1 MSIVETVLHK
11 VFGTPHERKVKQLRP
26 VIAQINKAREAL
38 EALDDAALAAKSAEL
53 REKLKNGATLDDI
66 RVEAFAVCKEAC
78 DRRLGIFNIFKPE
91 HNFDFSRLGPELQD
105 AVNDAKA
112 ALASGK
118 NEWEVYLPAAL
129 YAKVRELYPNSVK
142 PFRMMPFDV
151 QMIGGLVLHEGAI
164 AEMATGEGK
173 TLAAALPVYLNALGG
188 HGVHVVTVNDYLAGR
203 DAKQMGMVY
212 KFLGLTVGLI
222 VNGLNPEQRRVSYN
236 SDVTYGTNNEFGFD
250 YLRDNMAVEP
260 NQLVQREL
268 NYCIVDEVDSILIDE
283 ARTPLIISGPAEDA
297 TDKYAKANE
306 IAQKLVKNKD
316 FSVDEKDKVIQL
328 TSKGVASVENMMQIT
343 NLYGEHADWVHF
355 IDQALRAWYLYE
367 KDVDYIV
374 RDGEIVIVDENTGR
388 LMEGRRYSNG
398 MHQAIEAKEKVE
410 IRRENQTLATITFQN
425 YFRMYNKLSGMTGT
439 AETEA
444 TEFIKIYN
452 MNTWVIP
459 TNKPCVRKD
468 LQDLVYKSE
477 GAKWKAIVEEIKE
490 RHAKGQPLLVGTA
503 SIEKSEHLHGLLEK
517 EGIPH
522 EVLNAKNHGR
532 EAEIIQF
539 AGCKGKVT
547 IATNMAGRGTDIALG
562 EGVSELGGLHV
573 LGTERHESRRIDNQL
588 RGRSGRQGDNGSS
601 QYFLSLDDNLMR
613 IFGGDNV
620 KNLMSRFGVGEDEVI
635 THPIVSRSIRG
646 AQRRV
651 EGQSFD
657 IRKHLL
663 DYDNV
668 MNEQRKVIYGLRRR
682 ILNGEDIREE
692 IMNRVEDALDI
703 KVAQYVPPK
712 TYQED
717 WNLEGL
723 HTDLQRSLGLEYNL
737 TMEDAAIK
745 TPETVLDDVL
755 EMCKARYDKL
765 TKIIPDQ
772 DFRQIERRFLLMT
785 IDQVWKEHL
794 YQMDGLKDA
803 IRFHGYAQK
812 DPLMVYKSEGFKMF
826 EGCMEKIATLTALRI
841 LNIRITLPN
850 GMTVSPDQLQ
860 LKPQPAP
867 GAEGEQPAAEGAQ
880 NEAPAEDGTMTQ
892 PAGFNIEGGMRSV
905 QDDTPEG
912 IGEQLSAEGAKPAGL
927 AGEAATSESNALSK
941 DQQQGVAQ
949 QPASAEGRPTVR
961 RTYTNP
967 AVLAA
972 ARRAQQQAPKIG
984 RNDDCWCGSGLKYKK
999 CHGKNAE

>member
-1 MSIVETVLHK
+1 MSIVDTVLHK
-11 VFGTPHERKVKQLRP
+11 IFGTPHERKVKQLRP
-26 VIAQINKAREAL
+26 VIAKIHEACKALAL
-38 EALDDAALAAKSAEL
+38 LDDAELAAKSAEF
-53 REKLKNGATLDDI
+53 REKLNNGATLDDI
-66 RVEAFAVCKEAC
+66 KVDAFAVCREAC

-91 HNFDFSRLGPELQD
+91 FGFDFSRLGPELQE
-105 AVNDAKA
+105 AVNKAKA
-112 ALASGK
+112 ELESGK

-129 YAKVRELYPNSVK
+129 YAKVRELYPDSVK
-142 PFRMMPFDV
+142 PFRMLPFDV

-173 TLAAALPVYLNALGG
+173 TLAAALPVYLNGLSG

-222 VNGLNPEQRRVSYN
+222 VAGLNPEQRRESYN

-268 NYCIVDEVDSILIDE
+268 NFCIVDEVDSILIDE

-297 TDKYAKANE
+297 TEKYAKANE
-306 IAQKLVKNKD
+306 IAKQLVRNKD
-316 FSVDEKDKVIQL
+316 FSVDEKDKNIQF
-328 TSKGVASVENMMQIT
+328 TEKGVLHIQDLMHIT

-355 IDQALRAWYLYE
+355 LDNALRAWYLFE

-374 RDGEIVIVDENTGR
+374 RDGEIIIVDENTGR

-398 MHQAIEAKEKVE
+398 IHQAIEAKENVQ

-425 YFRMYNKLSGMTGT
+425 YFRMYKKLSGMTGT

-459 TNKPCVRKD
+459 TNKPCIRKD

-477 GAKWKAIVEEIKE
+477 DAKWRAIVAEIKE

-503 SIEKSEHLHGLLEK
+503 SIEKSEILHGMLEK

-532 EAEIIQF
+532 EAEIIQY
-539 AGCKGKVT
+539 AGHKDKVT

-562 EGVSELGGLHV
+562 PGVTELGGLHV

-588 RGRSGRQGDNGSS
+588 RGRSGRQGDPGSS

-620 KNLMSRFGVGEDEVI
+620 KNLMNRFGVGEDEVI

-651 EGQSFD
+651 ESQSFD

-682 ILNGEDIREE
+682 ILNGEDIRDE
-692 IMNRVEDALDI
+692 IMNRIEDACDI
-703 KVAQYVPPK
+703 KVSNYIPAKSYAEQ
-712 TYQED
+712 

-723 HTDLQRSLGLEYNL
+723 HEDLQRTLGMEYSLTLD
-737 TMEDAAIK
+737 DAVSK
-745 TPETVLDDVL
+745 TPEQVL
-755 EMCKARYDKL
+755 EEIIALCRVRYDKL
-765 TKIIPDQ
+765 TKIIPDV
-772 DFRQIERRFLLMT
+772 DFRNIERRFLLMT

-794 YQMDGLKDA
+794 YAMDQLKDA

-812 DPLMVYKSEGFKMF
+812 DPLMVYKNDGFKMF
-826 EGCMEKIATLTALRI
+826 ESCMEKIATLTALRI

-850 GMTVSPDQLQ
+850 GVTVSPDQLQ
-860 LKPQPAP
+860 LKSQEQID
-867 GAEGEQPAAEGAQ
+867 AERKAAE
-880 NEAPAEDGTMTQ
+880 EAAATAGNAGDVNAESHPEQSG
-892 PAGFNIEGGMRSV
+892 GSSEGSS
-905 QDDTPEG
+905 
-912 IGEQLSAEGAKPAGL
+912 EQLSAEGAKAAGL
-927 AGEAATSESNALSK
+927 AGQAAASETNALSE
-941 DQQQGVAQ
+941 DQHAQ
-949 QPASAEGRPTVR
+949 PMPQSALPGTRPNR
-961 RTYTNP
+961 SAAAN
-967 AVLAA
+967 AALAA
-972 ARRAQQQAPKIG
+972 AVKRAQQQAGAKLG
-984 RNDDCWCGSGLKYKK
+984 RNDLCWCGSGLKYKK
-999 CHGKNAE
+999 CHGKDVE

>member
-1 MSIVETVLHK
+1 MSIVDTVLHK

-26 VIAQINKAREAL
+26 VIAKIHEARHAL
-38 EALDDAALAAKSAEL
+38 EALDDAALAAKSAEF
-53 REKLKNGATLDDI
+53 REKLANGATLDDI
-66 RVEAFAVCKEAC
+66 KVDAFAVCQEAC

-91 HNFDFSRLGPELQD
+91 FGFDFSRLGPELQD
-105 AVNDAKA
+105 AANDAKA
-112 ALASGK
+112 ELASGK

-129 YAKVRELYPNSVK
+129 YAKVRELYPESVK

-173 TLAAALPVYLNALGG
+173 TLAAALPVYLNGLGG

-222 VNGLNPEQRRVSYN
+222 VNGLNSEQRRTSYN

-250 YLRDNMAVEP
+250 YLRDNMAVDP
-260 NQLVQREL
+260 SQLVQREL
-268 NYCIVDEVDSILIDE
+268 NFCIVDEVDSILIDE

-297 TDKYAKANE
+297 TDKYSKANE
-306 IAQKLVKNKD
+306 IAQKLVRNKD
-316 FSVDEKDKVIQL
+316 FGVDEKDKYIML
-328 TSKGVASVENMMQIT
+328 TEKGVNHVESLLQIT
-343 NLYGEHADWVHF
+343 NLYGEHADWVHY
-355 IDQALRAWYLYE
+355 IDQALRAWHLYE

-398 MHQAIEAKEKVE
+398 MHQAIEAKEGVQ

-425 YFRMYNKLSGMTGT
+425 YFRMYKKLSGMTGT

-459 TNKPCVRKD
+459 TNKPCIRQD
-468 LQDLVYKSE
+468 LQDMVYKSE
-477 GAKWKAIVEEIKE
+477 DAKWRAIVAEIKE
-490 RHAKGQPLLVGTA
+490 RHGKGQPLLVGTA

-532 EAEIIQF
+532 EAEIIQY
-539 AGCKGKVT
+539 AGYKDKVT

-562 EGVSELGGLHV
+562 PGVTELGGLHV

-588 RGRSGRQGDNGSS
+588 RGRSGRQGDPGSS

-613 IFGGDNV
+613 IFGGDSV
-620 KNLMSRFGVGEDEVI
+620 KNLMTRFGVGEDEVI

-682 ILNGEDIREE
+682 ILNGEDIRQE
-692 IMNRVEDALDI
+692 IMDRIEDACDI
-703 KVAQYVPPK
+703 KVSSYIVAKSYP
-712 TYQED
+712 ED

-723 HTDLQRSLGLEYNL
+723 HTDLQRTLSMEYNL
-737 TMEDAAIK
+737 TLDEAMHK
-745 TPETVLDDVL
+745 TPEQVLDEIIGL
-755 EMCKARYDKL
+755 CKARYDKL
-765 TKIIPDQ
+765 TKIIPEA
-772 DFRQIERRFLLMT
+772 DFHNIERRFLLMT

-794 YQMDGLKDA
+794 YAMDQLKDA

-812 DPLMVYKSEGFKMF
+812 DPLMVYKNEGFKLF
-826 EGCMEKIATLTALRI
+826 EGCLEKIATLTALRI

-860 LKPQPAP
+860 LKSQEQID
-867 GAEGEQPAAEGAQ
+867 AEKKAAAEAAQ
-880 NEAPAEDGTMTQ
+880 NAGEGAANAEQG
-892 PAGFNIEGGMRSV
+892 A
-905 QDDTPEG
+905 
-912 IGEQLSAEGAKPAGL
+912 EQLSAEGAKAAGL
-927 AGEAATSESNALSK
+927 AGQAATSESNAISEE
-941 DQQQGVAQ
+941 QQGAQ
-949 QPASAEGRPTVR
+949 PMPQSALPGTRPTVR

-972 ARRAQQQAPKIG
+972 AKKRAQQAGPKLG
-984 RNDDCWCGSGLKYKK
+984 RNDPCWCGSGLKYKK
-999 CHGKNAE
+999 CHGKDVE

>member
-1 MSIVETVLHK
+1 MSIVDSVLHK
-11 VFGTPHERKVKQLRP
+11 IFGTPHERKVKQLRP
-26 VIAQINKAREAL
+26 VIAKIHEARKAL
-38 EALDDAALAAKSAEL
+38 EALDDAALAAKSAEF
-53 REKLKNGATLDDI
+53 REKLNNGATLDDI
-66 RVEAFAVCKEAC
+66 KVEAFAVCQEAC

-91 HNFDFSRLGPELQD
+91 FGFDFSKLGELQQYTD
-105 AVNDAKA
+105 AAKA
-112 ALASGK
+112 ELEAGK
-118 NEWEVYLPAAL
+118 PEWEVYMPAAV
-129 YAKVRELYPNSVK
+129 YAKVRELYPDSVK

-173 TLAAALPVYLNALGG
+173 TLAAALPVYLNGLSG

-222 VNGLNPEQRRVSYN
+222 VNGLNPEERRVSYN

-250 YLRDNMAVEP
+250 YLRDNMAVDTR
-260 NQLVQREL
+260 QLVQREL
-268 NYCIVDEVDSILIDE
+268 NFCIVDEVDSILIDE

-297 TDKYAKANE
+297 TEKYAKANE
-306 IAQKLVKNKD
+306 IAKKLVKNKD
-316 FSVDEKDKVIQL
+316 FGVDEKDKNIQL
-328 TSKGVASVENMMQIT
+328 TEKGVNHIQEMMGIT

-355 IDQALRAWYLYE
+355 FDNALRAWYLYE

-374 RDGEIVIVDENTGR
+374 RDTEIVIVDENTGR

-398 MHQAIEAKEKVE
+398 MHQAIEAKENVP

-425 YFRMYNKLSGMTGT
+425 YFRMYKKLSGMTGT

-459 TNKPCVRKD
+459 TNKPCIRKD
-468 LQDLVYKSE
+468 MQDMVYKSE
-477 GAKWKAIVEEIKE
+477 DAKWRAIVADIKE

-522 EVLNAKNHGR
+522 EVLNAKNHSR
-532 EAEIIQF
+532 EAEIIQY
-539 AGCKGKVT
+539 AGHEGKVT

-562 EGVSELGGLHV
+562 PGVTALGGLHV

-588 RGRSGRQGDNGSS
+588 RGRSGRQGDPGSS

-613 IFGGDNV
+613 IFGGDSV
-620 KNLMSRFGVGEDEVI
+620 KNLMTRFGVGEDEVI

-682 ILNGEDIREE
+682 ILNGEDIRDE
-692 IMNRVEDALDI
+692 IMNRIEDACDI
-703 KVAQYVPPK
+703 KVSNYIPAKSYAEQ
-712 TYQED
+712 

-723 HTDLQRSLGLEYNL
+723 HEDLQRTLGMEYSLTL
-737 TMEDAAIK
+737 EDAVSK
-745 TPETVLDDVL
+745 TPEQVLDEIIDL
-755 EMCKARYDKL
+755 CKVRYDKL
-765 TKIIPDQ
+765 TKIIPDT
-772 DFRQIERRFLLMT
+772 DFRNIERRFLLMT

-794 YQMDGLKDA
+794 YAMDQLKDA

-812 DPLMVYKSEGFKMF
+812 DPLMVYKNDGFKMF
-826 EGCMEKIATLTALRI
+826 ESCMEKIATLTALRI

-850 GMTVSPDQLQ
+850 GVTVSPDQLQ
-860 LKPQPAP
+860 LKSQEQID
-867 GAEGEQPAAEGAQ
+867 AERKAAE
-880 NEAPAEDGTMTQ
+880 EAAAVAGNAGETNAESHPEQ
-892 PAGFNIEGGMRSV
+892 SEGSS
-905 QDDTPEG
+905 EG
-912 IGEQLSAEGAKPAGL
+912 SSEQLSAEGAKAAGL
-927 AGEAATSESNALSK
+927 AGQAASSETNALSE
-941 DQQQGVAQ
+941 DQQAQ
-949 QPASAEGRPTVR
+949 PMPQSALPGTRPNR
-961 RTYTNP
+961 SAAAN
-967 AVLAA
+967 AALAA
-972 ARRAQQQAPKIG
+972 AVKRAQQQAGAKLG
-984 RNDDCWCGSGLKYKK
+984 RNDLCWCGSGLKYKK
-999 CHGKNAE
+999 CHGKDVE

>member
-1 MSIVETVLHK
+1 MSVVDTVLHK
-11 VFGTPHERKVKQLRP
+11 IFGTPHERKVKQLRP
-26 VIAQINKAREAL
+26 VIAKIHEARQAM
-38 EALDDAALAAKSAEL
+38 EALDDAALAAKSAEF
-53 REKLKNGATLDDI
+53 REKLKNGASLEDI
-66 RVEAFAVCKEAC
+66 KVEAFAVCQEAC
-78 DRRLGIFNIFKPE
+78 DRRLGVFNIFKPE
-91 HNFDFSRLGPELQD
+91 FEFDFSRLGPELQD
-105 AVNDAKA
+105 AANAAKA
-112 ALASGK
+112 ELAAGK
-118 NEWEVYLPAAL
+118 NEWEVYLPASL
-129 YAKVRELYPNSVK
+129 YAKVRELYPESVK

-173 TLAAALPVYLNALGG
+173 TLAAALPVYLNGLGG

-203 DAKQMGMVY
+203 DAKQMGLVY

-222 VNGLNPEQRRVSYN
+222 INGLNSEQRRESYN

-260 NQLVQREL
+260 SQLVQREL
-268 NYCIVDEVDSILIDE
+268 NFCIVDEVDSILIDE

-316 FSVDEKDKVIQL
+316 FSVDEKDKNIQL
-328 TSKGVASVENMMQIT
+328 TEKGVNHVESLMQIT

-355 IDQALRAWYLYE
+355 LDQALRAWHLYE
-367 KDVDYIV
+367 RDVDYIV

-398 MHQAIEAKEKVE
+398 MHQAIEAKEKVQ

-425 YFRMYNKLSGMTGT
+425 YFRMYKKLSGMTGT

-459 TNKPCVRKD
+459 TNKPCIRAD

-477 GAKWKAIVEEIKE
+477 GAKWKAIVTEIKT
-490 RHAKGQPLLVGTA
+490 RHEKGQPLLVGTA

-522 EVLNAKNHGR
+522 EVLNAKNHSR
-532 EAEIIQF
+532 EAEIIQY
-539 AGCKGKVT
+539 AGHKGKVT

-562 EGVSELGGLHV
+562 PGVTEVGGLHV

-588 RGRSGRQGDNGSS
+588 RGRSGRQGDPGSS

-613 IFGGDNV
+613 IFGGDSV
-620 KNLMSRFGVGEDEVI
+620 KNLMTRFGVGEDEVI
-635 THPIVSRSIRG
+635 THPIVSRSIRS

-682 ILNGEDIREE
+682 ILNGDDVRDE
-692 IMNRVEDALDI
+692 IMNRIEDACDI
-703 KVAQYVPPK
+703 KVSNYIIAKSYP
-712 TYQED
+712 ED

-723 HTDLQRSLGLEYNL
+723 HTELQRSLGMEYHL
-737 TMEDAAIK
+737 TLDEAMKK
-745 TPETVLDDVL
+745 TPEQVLDEIIGL
-755 EMCKARYDKL
+755 CKARYEKL
-765 TKIIPDQ
+765 TKIIPDA
-772 DFRQIERRFLLMT
+772 DFRNIERRFLLMT

-794 YQMDGLKDA
+794 YAMDQLKDA

-812 DPLMVYKSEGFKMF
+812 DPLMVYKNEGYKLF
-826 EGCMEKIATLTALRI
+826 EGTLEKIATLTALRI

-860 LKPQPAP
+860 LKPQPTQGEN
-867 GAEGEQPAAEGAQ
+867 GAEGESQQPAEGNAQ
-880 NEAPAEDGTMTQ
+880 QAQGEAA
-892 PAGFNIEGGMRSV
+892 
-905 QDDTPEG
+905 
-912 IGEQLSAEGAKPAGL
+912 EQLSTEGAKAAGL
-927 AGEAATSESNALSK
+927 AGQAATSETNAISEE
-941 DQQQGVAQ
+941 QQVAGEAN
-949 QPASAEGRPTVR
+949 QPMPQSALPGTRPKVR
-961 RTYTNP
+961 RTYLNP
-967 AVLAA
+967 AIAA
-972 ARRAQQQAPKIG
+972 AQKRAQQAGPKLG
-984 RNDDCWCGSGLKYKK
+984 RNDPCWCGSGLKYKK
-999 CHGKNAE
+999 CHGKDLE

>member
-1 MSIVETVLHK
+1 MSIVDSVLHK
-11 VFGTPHERKVKQLRP
+11 IFGTPHERKVKQLRP
-26 VIAQINKAREAL
+26 VIAKIHEARKAL
-38 EALDDAALAAKSAEL
+38 EALDDAALAAKSAEF
-53 REKLKNGATLDDI
+53 REKLNNGATLDDI
-66 RVEAFAVCKEAC
+66 KVEAFAVCQEAC

-91 HNFDFSRLGPELQD
+91 FGFDFSKLGDLQQYTD
-105 AVNDAKA
+105 AAKA
-112 ALASGK
+112 ELAAGK
-118 NEWEVYLPAAL
+118 NEWEVYMPAAV
-129 YAKVRELYPNSVK
+129 YAKVRELYPDSVK

-173 TLAAALPVYLNALGG
+173 TLAAALPVYLNGLSG

-222 VNGLNPEQRRVSYN
+222 VNGLNPEERRISYN

-250 YLRDNMAVEP
+250 YLRDNMAVDTR
-260 NQLVQREL
+260 QLVQREL
-268 NYCIVDEVDSILIDE
+268 NFCIVDEVDSILIDE

-297 TDKYAKANE
+297 TEKYAKANE
-306 IAQKLVKNKD
+306 IAKKLVKNKD
-316 FSVDEKDKVIQL
+316 FGVDEKDKNIQL
-328 TSKGVASVENMMQIT
+328 TEKGVNHIQEMMGIT

-355 IDQALRAWYLYE
+355 FDNALRAWYLYE

-374 RDGEIVIVDENTGR
+374 RDTEIVIVDENTGR

-398 MHQAIEAKEKVE
+398 MHQAIEAKENVP

-425 YFRMYNKLSGMTGT
+425 YFRMYKKLSGMTGT

-459 TNKPCVRKD
+459 TNKPCIRKD
-468 LQDLVYKSE
+468 MQDMVYKSE
-477 GAKWKAIVEEIKE
+477 DAKWRAIVADIKE

-522 EVLNAKNHGR
+522 EVLNAKNHSR
-532 EAEIIQF
+532 EAEIIQY
-539 AGCKGKVT
+539 AGHEGKVT

-562 EGVSELGGLHV
+562 PGVTALGGLHV

-588 RGRSGRQGDNGSS
+588 RGRSGRQGDPGSS

-613 IFGGDNV
+613 IFGGDSV
-620 KNLMSRFGVGEDEVI
+620 KNLMTRFGVGEDEVI

-651 EGQSFD
+651 ESQSFD

-682 ILNGEDIREE
+682 ILNGEDIRDE
-692 IMNRVEDALDI
+692 IMNRIEDACDI
-703 KVAQYVPPK
+703 KVSQYVPAR
-712 TYQED
+712 TYPEN

-723 HTDLQRSLGLEYNL
+723 HTDLQRTLGMEYNL
-737 TMEDAAIK
+737 SFEDATKK
-745 TPETVLDDVL
+745 TPEKVLDEVI
-755 EMCKARYDKL
+755 EICKVRYDKL
-765 TKIIPDQ
+765 TKIIPEN
-772 DFRQIERRFLLMT
+772 DFRNIERRFLLMT

-794 YQMDGLKDA
+794 YAMDQLKDS

-812 DPLMVYKSEGFKMF
+812 DPLMVYKNEGFKLF
-826 EGCMEKIATLTALRI
+826 QSCLEKIATLTALRI

-850 GMTVSPDQLQ
+850 GVTVSPDQLQ
-860 LKPQPAP
+860 LKSQEQIDAEKKAAAETKDEKPALSLP
-867 GAEGEQPAAEGAQ
+867 KGRETREDAQEADKPAAE
-880 NEAPAEDGTMTQ
+880 
-892 PAGFNIEGGMRSV
+892 S
-905 QDDTPEG
+905 
-912 IGEQLSAEGAKPAGL
+912 EQLSADSSASSLAGAKAAGL
-927 AGEAATSESNALSK
+927 AGQAATSESNAISEE
-941 DQQQGVAQ
+941 QQASQ
-949 QPASAEGRPTVR
+949 QPMPQSALPGTRQTQ

-967 AVLAA
+967 AVAAA
-972 ARRAQQQAPKIG
+972 ARKRAQQAGPKLG
-984 RNDDCWCGSGLKYKK
+984 RNDPCWCGSGLKYKK
-999 CHGKNAE
+999 CHGKDLK

>member
-1 MSIVETVLHK
+1 MSLIDTILHK
-11 VFGTPHERKVKQLRP
+11 AFGTPHERKVKKLRP
-26 VIAQINKAREAL
+26 VIAQIHAARKAL
-38 EALDDAALAAKSAEL
+38 EALDDAALAAKSAEF
-53 REKLKNGATLDDI
+53 REKLKNGATLEDI
-66 RVEAFAVCKEAC
+66 KVEAFAVCQEAC

-91 HNFDFSRLGPELQD
+91 NNFDFSKLGDLQQYTD
-105 AVNDAKA
+105 AAKA
-112 ALASGK
+112 ELAAGK
-118 NEWEVYLPAAL
+118 NEWEVYMPASV
-129 YAKVRELYPNSVK
+129 YAKVRELYPDSVK

-173 TLAAALPVYLNALGG
+173 TLAAALPVYLNGLGG

-203 DAKQMGMVY
+203 DAKQMGLVY

-222 VNGLNPEQRRVSYN
+222 VNGLDSEQRRESYN

-250 YLRDNMAVEP
+250 YLRDNMAVDP
-260 NQLVQREL
+260 SQLVQREL
-268 NYCIVDEVDSILIDE
+268 NFCIVDEVDSILIDE

-316 FSVDEKDKVIQL
+316 FGVDEKDKYIML
-328 TSKGVASVENMMQIT
+328 TEKGVNHVESLLQIT
-343 NLYGEHADWVHF
+343 NLYGEHADWVHY
-355 IDQALRAWYLYE
+355 IDQALRAWHLYE

-398 MHQAIEAKEKVE
+398 MHQAIEAKEKVQ

-425 YFRMYNKLSGMTGT
+425 YFRMYKKLSGMTGT

-459 TNKPCVRKD
+459 TNKPCIRKD
-468 LQDLVYKSE
+468 MQDMVYKSE
-477 GAKWKAIVEEIKE
+477 DAKWRAIVADIKD
-490 RHAKGQPLLVGTA
+490 RHSKGQPLLVGTA

-522 EVLNAKNHGR
+522 EVLNAKNHSR
-532 EAEIIQF
+532 EAEIIQY
-539 AGCKGKVT
+539 AGHEGKVT

-562 EGVSELGGLHV
+562 PGVTALGGLHV

-588 RGRSGRQGDNGSS
+588 RGRSGRQGDPGSS

-613 IFGGDNV
+613 IFGGSNV

-692 IMNRVEDALDI
+692 IMNRIEDACDI
-703 KVAQYVPPK
+703 KVSNYVPAK
-712 TYQED
+712 TYPES

-723 HTDLQRSLGLEYNL
+723 HTDLQRTLGMEYNL
-737 TMEDAAIK
+737 TFEDATKK
-745 TPETVLDDVL
+745 TPEQVL
-755 EMCKARYDKL
+755 EDVINLCKVRYDKL
-765 TKIIPDQ
+765 TKIIPDT
-772 DFRQIERRFLLMT
+772 DFRNIERRFLLMT

-794 YQMDGLKDA
+794 YAMDQLKDA

-812 DPLMVYKSEGFKMF
+812 DPLMVYKSEGYKLF
-826 EGCMEKIATLTALRI
+826 EGCLEKIATLTALRI

-860 LKPQPAP
+860 LKSQEQIDAERKAAAEAA
-867 GAEGEQPAAEGAQ
+867 GAESRPEQSEESSAE
-880 NEAPAEDGTMTQ
+880 PAE
-892 PAGFNIEGGMRSV
+892 
-905 QDDTPEG
+905 
-912 IGEQLSAEGAKPAGL
+912 EQLSAEGAKAAGL
-927 AGEAATSESNALSK
+927 AGQAAASETNALSE
-941 DQQQGVAQ
+941 DQRAP
-949 QPASAEGRPTVR
+949 QPMPQSALPGTRPAAVR

-967 AVLAA
+967 AVAAA
-972 ARRAQQQAPKIG
+972 ARRAQQAGPKLG
-984 RNDDCWCGSGLKYKK
+984 RNDPCWCGSGLKYKK
-999 CHGKNAE
+999 CHGKDLE

>member
-1 MSIVETVLHK
+1 MSIVDTVLHK
-11 VFGTPHERKVKQLRP
+11 IFGTPHERKVKQLRP
-26 VIAQINKAREAL
+26 VIAKIHEACKALAT
-38 EALDDAALAAKSAEL
+38 LDDAELAAKSAEF
-53 REKLKNGATLDDI
+53 REKLNNGATLDDI
-66 RVEAFAVCKEAC
+66 KVDAFAVCREAC

-91 HNFDFSRLGPELQD
+91 FGFDFSRLGPELQE
-105 AVNDAKA
+105 AVNKAKA
-112 ALASGK
+112 ELESGK

-129 YAKVRELYPNSVK
+129 YAKVRELYPDSVK
-142 PFRMMPFDV
+142 PFRMLPFDV

-173 TLAAALPVYLNALGG
+173 TLAAALPVYLNGLSG

-203 DAKQMGMVY
+203 DAKQMGLVY

-222 VNGLNPEQRRVSYN
+222 VNGLDAEQRRQSYN

-268 NYCIVDEVDSILIDE
+268 NFCIVDEVDSILIDE

-297 TDKYAKANE
+297 TEKYAKANE
-306 IAQKLVKNKD
+306 IAKQLVRNKD
-316 FSVDEKDKVIQL
+316 FSVDEKDKNIQF
-328 TSKGVASVENMMQIT
+328 TEKGVLHIQDLMHIT

-355 IDQALRAWYLYE
+355 LDNALRAWYLFE

-374 RDGEIVIVDENTGR
+374 RDGEIIIVDENTGR

-398 MHQAIEAKEKVE
+398 IHQAIEAKENVP

-425 YFRMYNKLSGMTGT
+425 YFRMYKKLSGMTGT

-459 TNKPCVRKD
+459 TNKPCIRKD

-477 GAKWKAIVEEIKE
+477 DAKWRAIVAEIKE

-503 SIEKSEHLHGLLEK
+503 SIEKSEILHGMLEK

-532 EAEIIQF
+532 EAEIIQY
-539 AGCKGKVT
+539 AGHKDKVT

-562 EGVSELGGLHV
+562 PGVTELGGLHV

-588 RGRSGRQGDNGSS
+588 RGRSGRQGDPGSS

-620 KNLMSRFGVGEDEVI
+620 KNLMNRFGVGEDEVI

-651 EGQSFD
+651 ESQSFD

-682 ILNGEDIREE
+682 ILNGEDIRDE
-692 IMNRVEDALDI
+692 IMNRIEDACDI
-703 KVAQYVPPK
+703 KVSNYIPAKSYAEQ
-712 TYQED
+712 

-723 HTDLQRSLGLEYNL
+723 HEDLQRTLGMEYSLTL
-737 TMEDAAIK
+737 EDAVSK
-745 TPETVLDDVL
+745 TPEQVLDEIIDL
-755 EMCKARYDKL
+755 CKVRYDKL
-765 TKIIPDQ
+765 TKIIPDA
-772 DFRQIERRFLLMT
+772 DFRNIERRFLLMT

-794 YQMDGLKDA
+794 YAMDQLKDA

-812 DPLMVYKSEGFKMF
+812 DPLMVYKNDGFKMF
-826 EGCMEKIATLTALRI
+826 ESCMEKIATLTALRI

-850 GMTVSPDQLQ
+850 GVTVSPDQLQ
-860 LKPQPAP
+860 LKSQEQID
-867 GAEGEQPAAEGAQ
+867 AERKAAE
-880 NEAPAEDGTMTQ
+880 EAAAAAGNAGEANAESHPEQ
-892 PAGFNIEGGMRSV
+892 SEGSS
-905 QDDTPEG
+905 EG
-912 IGEQLSAEGAKPAGL
+912 SSEQLSAEGAKAAGL
-927 AGEAATSESNALSK
+927 AGQAASSETNALSE
-941 DQQQGVAQ
+941 DQQAQ
-949 QPASAEGRPTVR
+949 PMPQSALPGTRPNR
-961 RTYTNP
+961 SAAAN
-967 AVLAA
+967 AALAA
-972 ARRAQQQAPKIG
+972 AVKRAQQQAGAKLG
-984 RNDDCWCGSGLKYKK
+984 RNDLCWCGSGLKYKK
-999 CHGKNAE
+999 CHGKDVE

>member
-1 MSIVETVLHK
+1 MSIVDTVLHK
-11 VFGTPHERKVKQLRP
+11 IFGTPHERKVKQLRP
-26 VIAQINKAREAL
+26 VIAKIHEACKALAT
-38 EALDDAALAAKSAEL
+38 LDDAELAAKSAEF
-53 REKLKNGATLDDI
+53 REKLNNGATLDDI
-66 RVEAFAVCKEAC
+66 KVDAFAVCREAC

-91 HNFDFSRLGPELQD
+91 FGFDFSRLGPELQE
-105 AVNDAKA
+105 AVNKAKA
-112 ALASGK
+112 ELESGK

-129 YAKVRELYPNSVK
+129 YAKVRELYPESVK
-142 PFRMMPFDV
+142 PFRMLPFDV

-173 TLAAALPVYLNALGG
+173 TLAAALPVYLNGLSG

-203 DAKQMGMVY
+203 DAKQMGLVY

-222 VNGLNPEQRRVSYN
+222 VNGLDAEQRRQSYN

-268 NYCIVDEVDSILIDE
+268 NFCIVDEVDSILIDE

-297 TDKYAKANE
+297 TEKYAKANE
-306 IAQKLVKNKD
+306 IAKQLVRNKD
-316 FSVDEKDKVIQL
+316 FSVDEKDKNIQF
-328 TSKGVASVENMMQIT
+328 TEKGVLHIQDLMHIT

-355 IDQALRAWYLYE
+355 LDNALRAWYLFE

-374 RDGEIVIVDENTGR
+374 RDGEIIIVDENTGR

-398 MHQAIEAKEKVE
+398 IHQAIEAKENVQ

-425 YFRMYNKLSGMTGT
+425 YFRMYKKLSGMTGT

-459 TNKPCVRKD
+459 TNKPCIRKD

-477 GAKWKAIVEEIKE
+477 DAKWRAIVAEIKE

-503 SIEKSEHLHGLLEK
+503 SIEKSEILHGMLEK

-532 EAEIIQF
+532 EAEIIQY
-539 AGCKGKVT
+539 AGHKDKVT

-562 EGVSELGGLHV
+562 PGVTELGGLHV

-588 RGRSGRQGDNGSS
+588 RGRSGRQGDPGSS

-620 KNLMSRFGVGEDEVI
+620 KNLMNRFGVGEDEVI

-651 EGQSFD
+651 ESQSFD

-682 ILNGEDIREE
+682 ILNGEDIRDE
-692 IMNRVEDALDI
+692 IMNRIEDACDL
-703 KVAQYVPPK
+703 KVSNYIPAKSYAEQ
-712 TYQED
+712 

-723 HTDLQRSLGLEYNL
+723 HEDLQRTLGMEYSLTL
-737 TMEDAAIK
+737 EDAVSK
-745 TPETVLDDVL
+745 TPEQVLDEIIDL
-755 EMCKARYDKL
+755 CKVRYDKL
-765 TKIIPDQ
+765 TKIIPDA
-772 DFRQIERRFLLMT
+772 DFRNIERRFLLMT

-794 YQMDGLKDA
+794 YAMDQLKDA

-812 DPLMVYKSEGFKMF
+812 DPLMVYKNDGFKMF
-826 EGCMEKIATLTALRI
+826 ESCMEKIATLTALRI

-850 GMTVSPDQLQ
+850 GVTVSPDQLQ
-860 LKPQPAP
+860 LKSQEQID
-867 GAEGEQPAAEGAQ
+867 AERKAAE
-880 NEAPAEDGTMTQ
+880 EAAAAAGNAGDANAESHPEQ
-892 PAGFNIEGGMRSV
+892 SEGSS
-905 QDDTPEG
+905 EG
-912 IGEQLSAEGAKPAGL
+912 SSEQLSAEGAKAAGL
-927 AGEAATSESNALSK
+927 AGQAASSETNALSE
-941 DQQQGVAQ
+941 DQQAQ
-949 QPASAEGRPTVR
+949 PMPQSALPGTRPNR
-961 RTYTNP
+961 SAAAN
-967 AVLAA
+967 AALAA
-972 ARRAQQQAPKIG
+972 AVKRAQQQAGAKLG
-984 RNDDCWCGSGLKYKK
+984 RNDLCWCGSGLKYKK
-999 CHGKNAE
+999 CHGKDVE

>member
-1 MSIVETVLHK
+1 MSIVDTVLHK
-11 VFGTPHERKVKQLRP
+11 IFGTPHERKVKQLRP
-26 VIAQINKAREAL
+26 VIAKIHEACKALAT
-38 EALDDAALAAKSAEL
+38 LDDAELAAKSAEF
-53 REKLKNGATLDDI
+53 REKLNNGATLDDI
-66 RVEAFAVCKEAC
+66 KVEAFAVCREAC

-91 HNFDFSRLGPELQD
+91 FGFDFSRLGLELQE
-105 AVNDAKA
+105 AVNKAKA
-112 ALASGK
+112 ELESGK

-129 YAKVRELYPNSVK
+129 YAKVRELYPESVK
-142 PFRMMPFDV
+142 PFRMLPFDV

-173 TLAAALPVYLNALGG
+173 TLAAALPVYLNGLSG

-222 VNGLNPEQRRVSYN
+222 VNGLDAEQRRQSYN

-268 NYCIVDEVDSILIDE
+268 NFCIVDEVDSILIDE

-297 TDKYAKANE
+297 TEKYAKANE
-306 IAQKLVKNKD
+306 IAKQLVKNKD
-316 FSVDEKDKVIQL
+316 FSVDEKDKNIQF
-328 TSKGVASVENMMQIT
+328 TEKGVLHIQDLMHIT

-355 IDQALRAWYLYE
+355 LDNALRAWYLFE

-374 RDGEIVIVDENTGR
+374 RDGEIIIVDENTGR

-398 MHQAIEAKEKVE
+398 IHQAIEAKENVQ

-425 YFRMYNKLSGMTGT
+425 YFRMYKKLSGMTGT

-459 TNKPCVRKD
+459 TNKPCIRKD

-477 GAKWKAIVEEIKE
+477 DAKWRAIVAEIKE

-503 SIEKSEHLHGLLEK
+503 SIEKSEILHGMLEK

-532 EAEIIQF
+532 EAEIIQY
-539 AGCKGKVT
+539 AGHKDKVT

-562 EGVSELGGLHV
+562 PGVTELGGLHV

-588 RGRSGRQGDNGSS
+588 RGRSGRQGDPGSS

-620 KNLMSRFGVGEDEVI
+620 KNLMNRFGVGEDEVI

-651 EGQSFD
+651 ESQSFD

-682 ILNGEDIREE
+682 ILNGEDIRDE
-692 IMNRVEDALDI
+692 IMNRIEDACDI
-703 KVAQYVPPK
+703 KVSNYIPAKSYAEQ
-712 TYQED
+712 

-723 HTDLQRSLGLEYNL
+723 HEDLQRTLGMEYSLTLDE
-737 TMEDAAIK
+737 AVSK
-745 TPETVLDDVL
+745 TPEQVL
-755 EMCKARYDKL
+755 EEIIELCKVRYDKL
-765 TKIIPDQ
+765 TKIIPDA
-772 DFRQIERRFLLMT
+772 DFRNIERRFLLMT

-794 YQMDGLKDA
+794 YAMDQLKDA

-812 DPLMVYKSEGFKMF
+812 DPLMVYKNDGFKMF
-826 EGCMEKIATLTALRI
+826 ESCMEKIATLTALRI

-850 GMTVSPDQLQ
+850 GVTVSPDQLQ
-860 LKPQPAP
+860 LKSQEQID
-867 GAEGEQPAAEGAQ
+867 AERKAAE
-880 NEAPAEDGTMTQ
+880 EAAAAAGNAGETNAESHPEQ
-892 PAGFNIEGGMRSV
+892 SEGSS
-905 QDDTPEG
+905 EG
-912 IGEQLSAEGAKPAGL
+912 SSEQLSAEGAKAAGL
-927 AGEAATSESNALSK
+927 AGQAASSETNALSE
-941 DQQQGVAQ
+941 DQQAQ
-949 QPASAEGRPTVR
+949 PMPQSALPGTRPNR
-961 RTYTNP
+961 S
-967 AVLAA
+967 AA
-972 ARRAQQQAPKIG
+972 ANAAIAAAVKRAQQQAGAKLG
-984 RNDDCWCGSGLKYKK
+984 RNDLCWCGSGLKYKK
-999 CHGKNAE
+999 CHGKDVE

>member
-1 MSIVETVLHK
+1 MSIVDTVLHK

-26 VIAQINKAREAL
+26 VIEKIHAARLAL
-38 EALDDAALAAKSAEL
+38 EALDDAALAAKSAEF
-53 REKLKNGATLDDI
+53 REKLKNGGTLEDI
-66 RVEAFAVCKEAC
+66 KVDAFAVCQEAC

-91 HNFDFSRLGPELQD
+91 FGFDFSRLGPELQD

-112 ALASGK
+112 ELDSGK

-129 YAKVRELYPNSVK
+129 YAKVRELYPESVK

-173 TLAAALPVYLNALGG
+173 TLAAALPVYLNGLGG

-203 DAKQMGMVY
+203 DAKQMGLVY

-222 VNGLNPEQRRVSYN
+222 VNGLDPETRRTSYN

-250 YLRDNMAVEP
+250 YLRDNMAVDP
-260 NQLVQREL
+260 SQLVQREL
-268 NYCIVDEVDSILIDE
+268 NFCIVDEVDSILIDE

-297 TDKYAKANE
+297 TDKYSKANE

-316 FSVDEKDKVIQL
+316 FGVDEKDKYIML
-328 TSKGVASVENMMQIT
+328 TEKGVNHVESLLQIT
-343 NLYGEHADWVHF
+343 NLYGEHADWVHY
-355 IDQALRAWYLYE
+355 IDQALRAWHLYE

-398 MHQAIEAKEKVE
+398 MHQAIEAKEGVQ

-425 YFRMYNKLSGMTGT
+425 YFRMYKKLSGMTGT

-459 TNKPCVRKD
+459 TNKPCIRQD
-468 LQDLVYKSE
+468 LQDMVYKSE
-477 GAKWKAIVEEIKE
+477 DAKWRAIVAEIKD
-490 RHAKGQPLLVGTA
+490 RHSKGQPLLVGTA

-522 EVLNAKNHGR
+522 EVLNAKNHSR
-532 EAEIIQF
+532 EAEIIQY
-539 AGCKGKVT
+539 AGHEGKVT

-562 EGVSELGGLHV
+562 PGVTDLGGLHV

-588 RGRSGRQGDNGSS
+588 RGRSGRQGDPGSS

-613 IFGGDNV
+613 IFGGDSV
-620 KNLMSRFGVGEDEVI
+620 KNLMNRFGVGEDEVI
-635 THPIVSRSIRG
+635 THPIVSRSIRS
-646 AQRRV
+646 ARRRV

-682 ILNGEDIREE
+682 ILNGEDISQE
-692 IMNRVEDALDI
+692 IMDRIEDACDI
-703 KVAQYVPPK
+703 KVSNYIVAKSYP
-712 TYQED
+712 ED

-723 HTDLQRSLGLEYNL
+723 HTDLQRTLGMEYHL
-737 TMEDAAIK
+737 TLDEAMHK
-745 TPETVLDDVL
+745 TPEQVLDEIIGL
-755 EMCKARYDKL
+755 CKARYEKL
-765 TKIIPDQ
+765 GKIIPEA
-772 DFRQIERRFLLMT
+772 DFHNIERRFLLMT

-794 YQMDGLKDA
+794 YAMDQLKDA

-812 DPLMVYKSEGFKMF
+812 DPLMVYKNEGFKLF
-826 EGCMEKIATLTALRI
+826 EGCLEKIATLTALRI

-860 LKPQPAP
+860 LKSQEQID
-867 GAEGEQPAAEGAQ
+867 AERKAAAEAAQ
-880 NEAPAEDGTMTQ
+880 NAGEGAANAEQG
-892 PAGFNIEGGMRSV
+892 A
-905 QDDTPEG
+905 
-912 IGEQLSAEGAKPAGL
+912 EQLSAEGAKAAGL
-927 AGEAATSESNALSK
+927 AGQAATSESNAISEE
-941 DQQQGVAQ
+941 QQGAQ
-949 QPASAEGRPTVR
+949 PMPQSALPGTRPTVR

-967 AVLAA
+967 AILEA
-972 ARRAQQQAPKIG
+972 ARRRAQAAGPKLG
-984 RNDDCWCGSGLKYKK
+984 RNDPCWCGSGLKYKK
-999 CHGKNAE
+999 CHGKDVE

>member
-1 MSIVETVLHK
+1 MSIVDTVLHK

-26 VIAQINKAREAL
+26 VIAKIHEARHAL
-38 EALDDAALAAKSAEL
+38 EALDDAALAAKSAEF
-53 REKLKNGATLDDI
+53 REKLANGATLDDI
-66 RVEAFAVCKEAC
+66 KVDAFAVCQEAC

-91 HNFDFSRLGPELQD
+91 FGFDFSRLGPELQD
-105 AVNDAKA
+105 AANDAKA
-112 ALASGK
+112 ELASGK

-129 YAKVRELYPNSVK
+129 YAKVRELYPESVK

-173 TLAAALPVYLNALGG
+173 TLAAALPVYLNGLGG

-203 DAKQMGMVY
+203 DAKQMGLVY

-222 VNGLNPEQRRVSYN
+222 VNGLDPETRRTSYN

-250 YLRDNMAVEP
+250 YLRDNMAVDP
-260 NQLVQREL
+260 SQLVQREL
-268 NYCIVDEVDSILIDE
+268 NFCIVDEVDSILIDE

-297 TDKYAKANE
+297 TDKYSKANE
-306 IAQKLVKNKD
+306 IAQKLIKNKD
-316 FSVDEKDKVIQL
+316 FGVDEKDKYIML
-328 TSKGVASVENMMQIT
+328 TEKGVNHVESLLQIT
-343 NLYGEHADWVHF
+343 NLYGEHADWVHYL
-355 IDQALRAWYLYE
+355 DQALRAWHLYE

-398 MHQAIEAKEKVE
+398 MHQAIEAKEGVQ

-425 YFRMYNKLSGMTGT
+425 YFRMYKKLSGMTGT

-459 TNKPCVRKD
+459 TNKPCIRAD
-468 LQDLVYKSE
+468 LQDMVYKSE
-477 GAKWKAIVEEIKE
+477 DAKWRAIVAEIKE
-490 RHAKGQPLLVGTA
+490 RHGKGQPLLVGTA

-532 EAEIIQF
+532 EAEIIQY
-539 AGCKGKVT
+539 AGYKDKVT

-562 EGVSELGGLHV
+562 PGVTELGGLHV

-588 RGRSGRQGDNGSS
+588 RGRSGRQGDPGSS

-613 IFGGDNV
+613 IFGGDSV
-620 KNLMSRFGVGEDEVI
+620 KNLMTRFGVGEDEVI

-682 ILNGEDIREE
+682 ILNGEDIRQE
-692 IMNRVEDALDI
+692 IMDRIEDACDI
-703 KVAQYVPPK
+703 KVSSYIVAKSYP
-712 TYQED
+712 ED

-723 HTDLQRSLGLEYNL
+723 HTDLQRTLSMEYNL
-737 TMEDAAIK
+737 TLDEAMHK
-745 TPETVLDDVL
+745 TPEQVLDEIIGL
-755 EMCKARYDKL
+755 CKARYDKL
-765 TKIIPDQ
+765 TKIIPEA
-772 DFRQIERRFLLMT
+772 DFHNIERRFLLMT

-794 YQMDGLKDA
+794 YAMDQLKDA

-812 DPLMVYKSEGFKMF
+812 DPLMVYKNEGFKLF
-826 EGCMEKIATLTALRI
+826 EGCLEKIATLTALRI

-860 LKPQPAP
+860 LKSQEQID
-867 GAEGEQPAAEGAQ
+867 AEKKAAAEAAQ
-880 NEAPAEDGTMTQ
+880 NAGEGAANNAEQG
-892 PAGFNIEGGMRSV
+892 A
-905 QDDTPEG
+905 
-912 IGEQLSAEGAKPAGL
+912 EQLSAEGAKAAGL
-927 AGEAATSESNALSK
+927 AGQAATSESNAISEE
-941 DQQQGVAQ
+941 QQGAQ
-949 QPASAEGRPTVR
+949 PMPQSALPGTRPTVR

-972 ARRAQQQAPKIG
+972 AKKRAQQAGPKLG
-984 RNDDCWCGSGLKYKK
+984 RNDPCWCGSGLKYKK
-999 CHGKNAE
+999 CHGKDVE

>member
-1 MSIVETVLHK
+1 MSIVDTVLHK
-11 VFGTPHERKVKQLRP
+11 IFGTPHERKVKQLRP
-26 VIAQINKAREAL
+26 VIAKIHEACKALAT
-38 EALDDAALAAKSAEL
+38 LDDAELAAKSAEF
-53 REKLKNGATLDDI
+53 REKLNNGATLDDI
-66 RVEAFAVCKEAC
+66 KVDAFAVCREAC

-91 HNFDFSRLGPELQD
+91 FGFDFSRLGPELQE
-105 AVNDAKA
+105 AVNKAKA
-112 ALASGK
+112 ELESGK

-129 YAKVRELYPNSVK
+129 YAKVRELYPESVK
-142 PFRMMPFDV
+142 PFRMLPFDV

-173 TLAAALPVYLNALGG
+173 TLAAALPVYLNGLSG

-203 DAKQMGMVY
+203 DAKQMGLVY

-222 VNGLNPEQRRVSYN
+222 VNGLDAEQRRQSYN

-268 NYCIVDEVDSILIDE
+268 NFCIVDEVDSILIDE

-297 TDKYAKANE
+297 TEKYAKANE
-306 IAQKLVKNKD
+306 IAKQLVRNKD
-316 FSVDEKDKVIQL
+316 FSVDEKDKNIQF
-328 TSKGVASVENMMQIT
+328 TEKGVLHIQDLMHIT

-355 IDQALRAWYLYE
+355 LDNALRAWYLFE

-374 RDGEIVIVDENTGR
+374 RDGEIIIVDENTGR

-398 MHQAIEAKEKVE
+398 IHQAIEAKENVQ

-425 YFRMYNKLSGMTGT
+425 YFRMYKKLSGMTGT

-459 TNKPCVRKD
+459 TNKPCIRKD

-477 GAKWKAIVEEIKE
+477 DAKWRAIVAEIKE

-503 SIEKSEHLHGLLEK
+503 SIEKSEILHGMLEK

-532 EAEIIQF
+532 EAEIIQY
-539 AGCKGKVT
+539 AGHKDKVT

-562 EGVSELGGLHV
+562 PGVTELGGLHV

-588 RGRSGRQGDNGSS
+588 RGRSGRQGDPGSS

-620 KNLMSRFGVGEDEVI
+620 KNLMNRFGVGEDEVI

-651 EGQSFD
+651 ESQSFD

-682 ILNGEDIREE
+682 ILNGEDIRDE
-692 IMNRVEDALDI
+692 IMNRIEDACDI
-703 KVAQYVPPK
+703 KVSNYIPAKSYAEQ
-712 TYQED
+712 

-723 HTDLQRSLGLEYNL
+723 HEDLQRTLGMEYSLTL
-737 TMEDAAIK
+737 EDAVSK
-745 TPETVLDDVL
+745 TPEQVLDEIIDL
-755 EMCKARYDKL
+755 CKVRYDKL
-765 TKIIPDQ
+765 TKIIPDA
-772 DFRQIERRFLLMT
+772 DFRNIERRFLLMT

-794 YQMDGLKDA
+794 YAMDQLKDA

-812 DPLMVYKSEGFKMF
+812 DPLMVYKNDGFKMF
-826 EGCMEKIATLTALRI
+826 ESCMEKIATLTALRI

-850 GMTVSPDQLQ
+850 GVTVSPDQLQ
-860 LKPQPAP
+860 LKSQEQID
-867 GAEGEQPAAEGAQ
+867 AERKAAE
-880 NEAPAEDGTMTQ
+880 EAAAAAGNAGEANAESHPEQ
-892 PAGFNIEGGMRSV
+892 SEGSS
-905 QDDTPEG
+905 EG
-912 IGEQLSAEGAKPAGL
+912 SSEQLSAEGAKAAGL
-927 AGEAATSESNALSK
+927 AGQAAASETNALSE
-941 DQQQGVAQ
+941 DQHAQ
-949 QPASAEGRPTVR
+949 PMPQSALPGTRPNR
-961 RTYTNP
+961 SAAAN
-967 AVLAA
+967 AALAA
-972 ARRAQQQAPKIG
+972 AVKRAQQQAGAKLG
-984 RNDDCWCGSGLKYKK
+984 RNDLCWCGSGLKYKK
-999 CHGKNAE
+999 CHGKDVE

>member
-1 MSIVETVLHK
+1 MSIVDTVLHK
-11 VFGTPHERKVKQLRP
+11 IFGTPHERKVKQLRP
-26 VIAQINKAREAL
+26 VIAKIHEACKALAT
-38 EALDDAALAAKSAEL
+38 LDDAELAAKSAEF
-53 REKLKNGATLDDI
+53 REKLNNGATLDDI
-66 RVEAFAVCKEAC
+66 KVDAFAVCREAC

-91 HNFDFSRLGPELQD
+91 FGFDFSRLGPELQE
-105 AVNDAKA
+105 AVNKAKA
-112 ALASGK
+112 ELESGK

-129 YAKVRELYPNSVK
+129 YAKVRELYPESVK
-142 PFRMMPFDV
+142 PFRMLPFDV

-173 TLAAALPVYLNALGG
+173 TLAAALPVYLNGLSG

-203 DAKQMGMVY
+203 DAKQMGLVY

-222 VNGLNPEQRRVSYN
+222 VNGLNPEQRRESYN

-268 NYCIVDEVDSILIDE
+268 NFCIVDEVDSILIDE

-297 TDKYAKANE
+297 TEKYAKANE
-306 IAQKLVKNKD
+306 IAKQLVKNKD
-316 FSVDEKDKVIQL
+316 FSVDEKDKNIQF
-328 TSKGVASVENMMQIT
+328 TEKGVLHIQDLMHIT

-355 IDQALRAWYLYE
+355 LDNALRAWYLFE

-374 RDGEIVIVDENTGR
+374 RDGEIIIVDENTGR

-398 MHQAIEAKEKVE
+398 IHQAIEAKENVQ

-425 YFRMYNKLSGMTGT
+425 YFRMYKKLSGMTGT

-459 TNKPCVRKD
+459 TNKPCIRKD

-477 GAKWKAIVEEIKE
+477 DAKWRAIVAEIKE
-490 RHAKGQPLLVGTA
+490 RHAKGQPILVGTA
-503 SIEKSEHLHGLLEK
+503 SIEKSEILHGMLEK

-532 EAEIIQF
+532 EAEIIQY
-539 AGCKGKVT
+539 AGHKDKVT

-562 EGVSELGGLHV
+562 PGVTELGGLHV

-588 RGRSGRQGDNGSS
+588 RGRSGRQGDPGSS

-620 KNLMSRFGVGEDEVI
+620 KNLMNRFGVGEDEVI

-651 EGQSFD
+651 ESQSFD

-682 ILNGEDIREE
+682 ILNGEDIRDE
-692 IMNRVEDALDI
+692 IMNRIEDACDI
-703 KVAQYVPPK
+703 KVSNYIPAKSYAEQ
-712 TYQED
+712 

-723 HTDLQRSLGLEYNL
+723 HEDLQRTLGMEYSLTLDE
-737 TMEDAAIK
+737 AVSK
-745 TPETVLDDVL
+745 TPEQVL
-755 EMCKARYDKL
+755 EEIINLCKVRYDKL
-765 TKIIPDQ
+765 TKIIPDA
-772 DFRQIERRFLLMT
+772 DFRNIERRFLLMT

-794 YQMDGLKDA
+794 YAMDQLKDA

-812 DPLMVYKSEGFKMF
+812 DPLMVYKNDGFKMF
-826 EGCMEKIATLTALRI
+826 ESCMEKIATLTALRI

-850 GMTVSPDQLQ
+850 GVTVSPDQLQ
-860 LKPQPAP
+860 LKSQEQIDAERKAAEQTRDERRETREGVDQSVESADAQPAQES
-867 GAEGEQPAAEGAQ
+867 A
-880 NEAPAEDGTMTQ
+880 
-892 PAGFNIEGGMRSV
+892 
-905 QDDTPEG
+905 
-912 IGEQLSAEGAKPAGL
+912 EQLSADGAKAAGL
-927 AGEAATSESNALSK
+927 AGQAASSETNALSE
-941 DQQQGVAQ
+941 DQQAQ
-949 QPASAEGRPTVR
+949 PMPQSALPGTRPNRV
-961 RTYTNP
+961 NP
-967 AVLAA
+967 ALAA
-972 ARRAQQQAPKIG
+972 AVKRAQQQAGAKLG
-984 RNDDCWCGSGLKYKK
+984 RNDLCWCGSGLKYKK
-999 CHGKNAE
+999 CHGKDVE

>member
-1 MSIVETVLHK
+1 MSIVDSVLHK
-11 VFGTPHERKVKQLRP
+11 IFGTPHERKVKQLRP
-26 VIAQINKAREAL
+26 VIAKIHEACKALAT
-38 EALDDAALAAKSAEL
+38 LDDAELAAKSAEF
-53 REKLKNGATLDDI
+53 REKLNNGATLDDI
-66 RVEAFAVCKEAC
+66 KVDAFAVCREAC

-91 HNFDFSRLGPELQD
+91 FGFDFSRLGPELQE
-105 AVNDAKA
+105 AVNKAKA
-112 ALASGK
+112 ELESGK

-129 YAKVRELYPNSVK
+129 YAKVRELYPESVK
-142 PFRMMPFDV
+142 PFRMLPFDV

-173 TLAAALPVYLNALGG
+173 TLAAALPVYLNGLSG

-203 DAKQMGMVY
+203 DAKQMGLVY

-222 VNGLNPEQRRVSYN
+222 INGLNPEQRRESYN

-268 NYCIVDEVDSILIDE
+268 NFCIVDEVDSILIDE

-297 TDKYAKANE
+297 TEKYAKANE
-306 IAQKLVKNKD
+306 ISKQLVRNKD
-316 FSVDEKDKVIQL
+316 FSVDEKDKNIQF
-328 TSKGVASVENMMQIT
+328 TEKGVLHIQDLMHIT

-355 IDQALRAWYLYE
+355 LDNALRAWYLFE

-374 RDGEIVIVDENTGR
+374 RDGEIIIVDENTGR

-398 MHQAIEAKEKVE
+398 IHQAIEAKEGVQ

-425 YFRMYNKLSGMTGT
+425 YFRMYKKLSGMTGT

-459 TNKPCVRKD
+459 TNKPCIRKD

-477 GAKWKAIVEEIKE
+477 DAKWRAIVAEIKE

-503 SIEKSEHLHGLLEK
+503 SIEKSEILHGMLEK

-532 EAEIIQF
+532 EAEIIQY
-539 AGCKGKVT
+539 AGHKDKVT

-562 EGVSELGGLHV
+562 PGVTELGGLHV

-588 RGRSGRQGDNGSS
+588 RGRSGRQGDPGSS

-620 KNLMSRFGVGEDEVI
+620 KNLMNRFGVGEDEVI

-651 EGQSFD
+651 ESQSFD

-682 ILNGEDIREE
+682 ILNGEDIRDE
-692 IMNRVEDALDI
+692 IMNRIEDACDI
-703 KVAQYVPPK
+703 KVSAYIPAKSYPEQWK
-712 TYQED
+712 LED
-717 WNLEGL
+717 L
-723 HTDLQRSLGLEYNL
+723 HADLQRTLGMEYNL
-737 TMEDAAIK
+737 TLEEAVTK
-745 TPETVLDDVL
+745 TPEQVLDEIIDL
-755 EMCKARYDKL
+755 CKVRYDKL
-765 TKIIPDQ
+765 TKIIPDA
-772 DFRQIERRFLLMT
+772 DFRNIERRFLLMT

-794 YQMDGLKDA
+794 YAMDQLKDA

-812 DPLMVYKSEGFKMF
+812 DPLMVYKNDGFKMF
-826 EGCMEKIATLTALRI
+826 ESCLEKIATLTALRI

-850 GMTVSPDQLQ
+850 GVTVSPDQLQ
-860 LKPQPAP
+860 LKSQEQID
-867 GAEGEQPAAEGAQ
+867 AERKAAEEAAQ
-880 NEAPAEDGTMTQ
+880 NGAAPADEQATE
-892 PAGFNIEGGMRSV
+892 PAEAS
-905 QDDTPEG
+905 
-912 IGEQLSAEGAKPAGL
+912 EQLSADGAKAAGL
-927 AGEAATSESNALSK
+927 AGQAASSETNALSE
-941 DQQQGVAQ
+941 DQADG
-949 QPASAEGRPTVR
+949 QPMPQSALPGTRPNRV
-961 RTYTNP
+961 NP
-967 AVLAA
+967 ALAA
-972 ARRAQQQAPKIG
+972 AVKRAQQQAGAKLG
-984 RNDDCWCGSGLKYKK
+984 RNDLCWCGSGLKYKK
-999 CHGKNAE
+999 CHGKDVD

>member
-1 MSIVETVLHK
+1 MSIVDTVLHK
-11 VFGTPHERKVKQLRP
+11 IFGTPHERKVKQLRP
-26 VIAQINKAREAL
+26 VIAKIHEACKALAT
-38 EALDDAALAAKSAEL
+38 LDDAELAAKSAEF
-53 REKLKNGATLDDI
+53 REKLNNGATLDDI
-66 RVEAFAVCKEAC
+66 KVDAFAVCREAC

-91 HNFDFSRLGPELQD
+91 FGFDFSRLGPELQE
-105 AVNDAKA
+105 AVNKAKA
-112 ALASGK
+112 ELESGK

-129 YAKVRELYPNSVK
+129 YAKVRELYPESVK
-142 PFRMMPFDV
+142 PFRMLPFDV

-173 TLAAALPVYLNALGG
+173 TLAAALPVYLNGLSG

-203 DAKQMGMVY
+203 DAKQMGLVY

-222 VNGLNPEQRRVSYN
+222 VNGLDAEQRRQSYN

-268 NYCIVDEVDSILIDE
+268 NFCIVDEVDSILIDE

-297 TDKYAKANE
+297 TEKYAKANE
-306 IAQKLVKNKD
+306 IAKQLVRNKD
-316 FSVDEKDKVIQL
+316 FSVDEKDKNIQF
-328 TSKGVASVENMMQIT
+328 TEKGVLHIQDLMHIT

-355 IDQALRAWYLYE
+355 LDNALRAWYLFE

-374 RDGEIVIVDENTGR
+374 RDGEIIIVDENTGR

-398 MHQAIEAKEKVE
+398 IHQAIEAKENVQ

-425 YFRMYNKLSGMTGT
+425 YFRMYKKLSGMTGT

-459 TNKPCVRKD
+459 TNKPCIRKD
-468 LQDLVYKSE
+468 LPDLVYKSE
-477 GAKWKAIVEEIKE
+477 DAKWRAIVAEIKE

-503 SIEKSEHLHGLLEK
+503 SIEKSEILHGMLEK

-532 EAEIIQF
+532 EAEIIQY
-539 AGCKGKVT
+539 AGHKDKVT

-562 EGVSELGGLHV
+562 PGVTELGGLHV

-588 RGRSGRQGDNGSS
+588 RGRSGRQGDPGSS

-620 KNLMSRFGVGEDEVI
+620 KNLMNRFGVGEDEVI

-651 EGQSFD
+651 ESQSFD

-682 ILNGEDIREE
+682 ILNGEDIRDE
-692 IMNRVEDALDI
+692 IMNRIEDACDI
-703 KVAQYVPPK
+703 KVSNYIPAKSYAEQ
-712 TYQED
+712 

-723 HTDLQRSLGLEYNL
+723 HEDLQRTLGMEYSLTL
-737 TMEDAAIK
+737 EDAVSK
-745 TPETVLDDVL
+745 TPEQVLDEIIDL
-755 EMCKARYDKL
+755 CKVRYDKL
-765 TKIIPDQ
+765 TKIIPDA
-772 DFRQIERRFLLMT
+772 DFRNIERRFLLMT

-794 YQMDGLKDA
+794 YAMDQLKDA

-812 DPLMVYKSEGFKMF
+812 DPLMVYKNDGFKMF
-826 EGCMEKIATLTALRI
+826 ESCMEKIATLTALRI

-850 GMTVSPDQLQ
+850 GVTVSPDQLQ
-860 LKPQPAP
+860 LKSQEQID
-867 GAEGEQPAAEGAQ
+867 AERKAAE
-880 NEAPAEDGTMTQ
+880 EAAAAAGNAGEANAESHPEQ
-892 PAGFNIEGGMRSV
+892 SEGSS
-905 QDDTPEG
+905 EG
-912 IGEQLSAEGAKPAGL
+912 SSEQLSAEGAKAAGL
-927 AGEAATSESNALSK
+927 AGQAASSETNALSE
-941 DQQQGVAQ
+941 DQQAQ
-949 QPASAEGRPTVR
+949 PMPQSALPGTRPNR
-961 RTYTNP
+961 SAAAN
-967 AVLAA
+967 AALAA
-972 ARRAQQQAPKIG
+972 AVKRAQQQAGAKLG
-984 RNDDCWCGSGLKYKK
+984 RNDLCWCGSGLKYKK
-999 CHGKNAE
+999 CHGKDVE

>member
-1 MSIVETVLHK
+1 MSIVDSLLHK
-11 VFGTPHERKVKQLRP
+11 VFGTPHERKVKKLLP
-26 VIAQINKAREAL
+26 IIAEIHQAQDAL
-38 EALDDAALAAKSAEL
+38 AALDDAALAAKSAEF
-53 REKLKNGATLDDI
+53 RAKLNDGASLEDI
-66 RVEAFAVCKEAC
+66 KVEAFAVCREAC
-78 DRRLGIFNIFKPE
+78 DRRLGIFNIFNPE
-91 HNFDFSRLGPELQD
+91 FGFDFGQLPAELQAAAD
-105 AVNDAKA
+105 AAKA
-112 ALASGK
+112 ELAAGK
-118 NEWEVYLPAAL
+118 PEWEVYLPAAL
-129 YAKVRELYPNSVK
+129 YAKVRELYPDSVK
-142 PFRMMPFDV
+142 PFRMSPFDV
-151 QMIGGLVLHEGAI
+151 QMIGGLVLHEGSI

-173 TLAAALPVYLNALGG
+173 TLAAALPVYLNGLGG

-203 DAKQMGMVY
+203 DAKQMGKVY

-222 VNGLNPEQRRVSYN
+222 VNGLNSEQRRESYN

-260 NQLVQREL
+260 DQLVQREL
-268 NYCIVDEVDSILIDE
+268 NFCIVDEVDSILIDE

-306 IAQKLVKNKD
+306 VAKKLIKNKD
-316 FSVDEKDKVIQL
+316 FSVDEKDKNIQL
-328 TSKGVASVENMMQIT
+328 TEKGVNHIQELLGIT

-355 IDQALRAWYLYE
+355 FDQALRAWHLYE

-398 MHQAIEAKEKVE
+398 MHQAIEAKENVE

-425 YFRMYNKLSGMTGT
+425 YFRMYKKLSGMTGT

-468 LQDLVYKSE
+468 LQDMVYKSE
-477 GAKWKAIVEEIKE
+477 DAKWKAIVAEIKN
-490 RHAKGQPLLVGTA
+490 RHEKGQPLLVGTA
-503 SIEKSEHLHGLLEK
+503 SIEKSEKLHGLLVK

-522 EVLNAKNHGR
+522 DVLNAKNHGR
-532 EAEIIQF
+532 EAEIIQY
-539 AGCKGKVT
+539 AGFKDRVT

-562 EGVSELGGLHV
+562 PGVTELGGLHV

-588 RGRSGRQGDNGSS
+588 RGRSGRQGDPGSS

-620 KNLMSRFGVGEDEVI
+620 KNLMTRFGVGEDEVI

-682 ILNGEDIREE
+682 ILNGEDISEE
-692 IMNRVEDALDI
+692 IRFRIEDACDI
-703 KVAQYVPPK
+703 KVSKYVPAK
-712 TYQED
+712 TYPEN
-717 WNLEGL
+717 WNLEGM
-723 HTDLQRSLGLEYNL
+723 HTDLQRSFSIDYNL
-737 TMEDAAIK
+737 TLDEAMSM
-745 TPETVLDDVL
+745 TPEKVLDAVI
-755 EMCKARYDKL
+755 EKCKNKYEHIG
-765 TKIIPDQ
+765 KIIPEQ
-772 DFRQIERRFLLMT
+772 DFHQIERRFLLMT

-794 YQMDGLKDA
+794 YAMDQLKDA

-826 EGCMEKIATLTALRI
+826 EECLEKIATLIAMRI

-850 GMTVSPDQLQ
+850 GQTV
-860 LKPQPAP
+860 AP
-867 GAEGEQPAAEGAQ
+867 
-880 NEAPAEDGTMTQ
+880 
-892 PAGFNIEGGMRSV
+892 
-905 QDDTPEG
+905 
-912 IGEQLSAEGAKPAGL
+912 EQLVPRQQAPQQTVEQHESSPTTNSSPSQAEQAEAEKAEASQGPMDQSALPG
-927 AGEAATSESNALSK
+927 T
-941 DQQQGVAQ
+941 
-949 QPASAEGRPTVR
+949 RPTVR
-961 RTYTNP
+961 RTYVNP
-967 AVLAA
+967 AVAA
-972 ARRAQQQAPKIG
+972 AAKRAQQQGPKLG
-984 RNDDCWCGSGLKYKK
+984 RNDPCWCGSGLKYKK
-999 CHGKNAE
+999 CHGKDME

>member
-1 MSIVETVLHK
+1 MSIVDTVLHK
-11 VFGTPHERKVKQLRP
+11 IFGTPHERKVKQLRP
-26 VIAQINKAREAL
+26 VIAKIHEACKALAT
-38 EALDDAALAAKSAEL
+38 LDDAELAAKSAEF
-53 REKLKNGATLDDI
+53 REKLNNGATLDDI
-66 RVEAFAVCKEAC
+66 KVDAFAVCREAC

-91 HNFDFSRLGPELQD
+91 FGFDFSRLGPELQE
-105 AVNDAKA
+105 AVNKAKA
-112 ALASGK
+112 ELESGK

-129 YAKVRELYPNSVK
+129 YAKVRELYPDSVK
-142 PFRMMPFDV
+142 PFRMLPFDV

-173 TLAAALPVYLNALGG
+173 TLAAALPVYLNGLSG

-203 DAKQMGMVY
+203 DAKQMGLVY

-222 VNGLNPEQRRVSYN
+222 VNGLDAEQRRQSYN

-268 NYCIVDEVDSILIDE
+268 NFCIVDEVDSILIDE

-297 TDKYAKANE
+297 TEKYAKANE
-306 IAQKLVKNKD
+306 IAKQLVRNKD
-316 FSVDEKDKVIQL
+316 FSVDEKDKNIQF
-328 TSKGVASVENMMQIT
+328 TEKGVLHIQDLMHIT

-355 IDQALRAWYLYE
+355 LDNALRAWYLFE

-374 RDGEIVIVDENTGR
+374 RDGEIIIVDENTGR

-398 MHQAIEAKEKVE
+398 IHQAIEAKENVQ

-425 YFRMYNKLSGMTGT
+425 YFRMYKKLSGMTGT

-459 TNKPCVRKD
+459 TNKPCIRKD

-477 GAKWKAIVEEIKE
+477 DAKWRAIVAEIKE

-503 SIEKSEHLHGLLEK
+503 SIEKSEILHGMLEK

-532 EAEIIQF
+532 EAEIIQY
-539 AGCKGKVT
+539 AGHKDKVT

-562 EGVSELGGLHV
+562 PGVTELGGLHV

-588 RGRSGRQGDNGSS
+588 RGRSGRQGDPGSS

-620 KNLMSRFGVGEDEVI
+620 KNLMNRFGVGEDEVI

-651 EGQSFD
+651 ESQSFD

-682 ILNGEDIREE
+682 ILNGEDIRDE
-692 IMNRVEDALDI
+692 IMNRIEDACDI
-703 KVAQYVPPK
+703 KVSNYIPAKSYAEQ
-712 TYQED
+712 

-723 HTDLQRSLGLEYNL
+723 HEDLQRTLGMEYSLTL
-737 TMEDAAIK
+737 EDAVSK
-745 TPETVLDDVL
+745 TPEQVLDEIIDL
-755 EMCKARYDKL
+755 CKVRYDKL
-765 TKIIPDQ
+765 TKIIPDA
-772 DFRQIERRFLLMT
+772 DFRNIERRFLLMT

-794 YQMDGLKDA
+794 YAMDQLKDA

-812 DPLMVYKSEGFKMF
+812 DPLMVYKNDGFKMF
-826 EGCMEKIATLTALRI
+826 ESCMEKIATLTALRI

-850 GMTVSPDQLQ
+850 GVTVSPDQLQ
-860 LKPQPAP
+860 LKSQEQID
-867 GAEGEQPAAEGAQ
+867 AERKAAE
-880 NEAPAEDGTMTQ
+880 EAAAAAGNAGDANAESHLEQ
-892 PAGFNIEGGMRSV
+892 SEGSS
-905 QDDTPEG
+905 EASS
-912 IGEQLSAEGAKPAGL
+912 EQLSAEGAKAAGL
-927 AGEAATSESNALSK
+927 AGQAASSETNALSE
-941 DQQQGVAQ
+941 DQQDAQ
-949 QPASAEGRPTVR
+949 PMPQSALPGTRPNR
-961 RTYTNP
+961 SAAAN
-967 AVLAA
+967 AALAA
-972 ARRAQQQAPKIG
+972 AVKRAQQQAGAKLG
-984 RNDDCWCGSGLKYKK
+984 RNDLCWCGSGLKYKK
-999 CHGKNAE
+999 CHGKDVE

>member
-1 MSIVETVLHK
+1 MSVVDTVLHK
-11 VFGTPHERKVKQLRP
+11 IFGTPHERKVKQLRP
-26 VIAQINKAREAL
+26 VIAKIHAARESL
-38 EALDDAALAAKSAEL
+38 EALDDAALAAKSAEF
-53 REKLKNGATLDDI
+53 REKLKNGATLEDI
-66 RVEAFAVCKEAC
+66 KVEAFAVCQEAC

-91 HNFDFSRLGPELQD
+91 FEFDFSRLGPELQAAAD
-105 AVNDAKA
+105 TAKA
-112 ALASGK
+112 ELASGK

-129 YAKVRELYPNSVK
+129 YAKVRELYPESVK

-173 TLAAALPVYLNALGG
+173 TLAAALPVYLNGLSG

-203 DAKQMGMVY
+203 DAKQMGLVY
-212 KFLGLTVGLI
+212 QFLGLTVGLI
-222 VNGLNPEQRRVSYN
+222 VNGLNSEQRRKSYN

-260 NQLVQREL
+260 SQLVQREL
-268 NYCIVDEVDSILIDE
+268 NFCIVDEVDSILIDE

-316 FSVDEKDKVIQL
+316 FSVDEKDKNIQL
-328 TSKGVASVENMMQIT
+328 TEKGVNHVESLMQIT

-355 IDQALRAWYLYE
+355 LDQALRAWHLYE
-367 KDVDYIV
+367 RDVDYIV
-374 RDGEIVIVDENTGR
+374 RDGEIIIVDENTGR

-398 MHQAIEAKEKVE
+398 MHQAIEAKEKVQ

-425 YFRMYNKLSGMTGT
+425 YFRMYKKLSGMTGT

-459 TNKPCVRKD
+459 TNKPCIRKD
-468 LQDLVYKSE
+468 MQDMVYKSE
-477 GAKWKAIVEEIKE
+477 GAKWKAIVAEIKD
-490 RHAKGQPLLVGTA
+490 RHEKGQPLLVGTA

-522 EVLNAKNHGR
+522 EVLNAKNHSR

-539 AGCKGKVT
+539 AGYKGKVT

-562 EGVSELGGLHV
+562 PGVTEVGGLHV

-588 RGRSGRQGDNGSS
+588 RGRSGRQGDPGSS

-613 IFGGDNV
+613 IFGGDSV
-620 KNLMSRFGVGEDEVI
+620 KNLMTRFGVGEDEVI
-635 THPIVSRSIRG
+635 THPIVSRSIRS

-682 ILNGEDIREE
+682 ILNGEDIRDE
-692 IMNRVEDALDI
+692 IMNRIEDACDI
-703 KVAQYVPPK
+703 KVSNYIPPK
-712 TYQED
+712 SYVEN

-723 HTDLQRSLGLEYNL
+723 HTDLQRSLGMEYNL
-737 TMEDAAIK
+737 NFDDATKK
-745 TPETVLDDVL
+745 TPDQVLDEIIDL
-755 EMCKARYDKL
+755 CKARYDKL
-765 TKIIPDQ
+765 TKIIPDA
-772 DFRQIERRFLLMT
+772 DFRNIERRFLLMT

-794 YQMDGLKDA
+794 YAMDQLKDA

-812 DPLMVYKSEGFKMF
+812 DPLMIYKNEGYKMF
-826 EGCMEKIATLTALRI
+826 EGCIEKIATLTMLRI

-850 GMTVSPDQLQ
+850 GQTVSPDQLQ
-860 LKPQPAP
+860 LREQPKPESEAGAQPAE
-867 GAEGEQPAAEGAQ
+867 GTSAE
-880 NEAPAEDGTMTQ
+880 
-892 PAGFNIEGGMRSV
+892 SV
-905 QDDTPEG
+905 
-912 IGEQLSAEGAKPAGL
+912 EGAKAAGL
-927 AGEAATSESNALSK
+927 AGQAASSETNAISEGQQAASESAQPMPQSALP
-941 DQQQGVAQ
+941 GT
-949 QPASAEGRPTVR
+949 RPTVR

-967 AVLAA
+967 AVAAA
-972 ARRAQQQAPKIG
+972 ARRAQQAGPKLG
-984 RNDDCWCGSGLKYKK
+984 RNDPCWCGSGLKYKK
-999 CHGKNAE
+999 CHGKDAE

>member
-1 MSIVETVLHK
+1 MSLIDTLLHK

-26 VIAQINKAREAL
+26 VIEKIHAARKAL
-38 EALDDAALAAKSAEL
+38 EALDDAALAAKSAEF

-66 RVEAFAVCKEAC
+66 KVEAFAVCQEAC

-91 HNFDFSRLGPELQD
+91 NNFDFSKLGDLQQYTD
-105 AVNDAKA
+105 AAKA
-112 ALASGK
+112 ELASGK
-118 NEWEVYLPAAL
+118 NEWEVYMPASV
-129 YAKVRELYPNSVK
+129 YAKVRELYPDSVK

-173 TLAAALPVYLNALGG
+173 TLAAALPVYLNGLSGK
-188 HGVHVVTVNDYLAGR
+188 GVHVVTVNDYLAGR

-222 VNGLNPEQRRVSYN
+222 INGLNSEQRRESYN

-260 NQLVQREL
+260 AQLVQREL
-268 NYCIVDEVDSILIDE
+268 NFCIVDEVDSILIDE

-297 TDKYAKANE
+297 TEKYAKANE
-306 IAQKLVKNKD
+306 IAKKLVKNKD
-316 FSVDEKDKVIQL
+316 FSVDEKDKNIQL
-328 TSKGVASVENMMQIT
+328 TEKGVNHIQEMLGIQ

-355 IDQALRAWYLYE
+355 FDNSLRAWHLYE

-374 RDGEIVIVDENTGR
+374 REGEIIIVDENTGR

-398 MHQAIEAKEKVE
+398 MHQAIEAKEGVQ

-425 YFRMYNKLSGMTGT
+425 YFRMYHKLSGMTGT

-459 TNKPCVRKD
+459 TNRPCIRKD
-468 LQDLVYKSE
+468 EQDLVYKTE
-477 GAKWKAIVEEIKE
+477 DAKWRAIVAEIKE
-490 RHAKGQPLLVGTA
+490 RHSKGQPLLVGTA

-532 EAEIIQF
+532 EAEIIQY
-539 AGCKGKVT
+539 AGHKDKVT

-562 EGVSELGGLHV
+562 PGVTELGGLHV

-588 RGRSGRQGDNGSS
+588 RGRSGRQGDPGSS

-613 IFGGDNV
+613 IFGGSNV

-682 ILNGEDIREE
+682 ILNGEDIHDE
-692 IMNRVEDALDI
+692 IMNRIEDALDI
-703 KVAQYVPPK
+703 KVSNYIPAKSYA
-712 TYQED
+712 EN

-723 HTDLQRSLGLEYNL
+723 HADLQRTLNMEYSLSFD
-737 TMEDAAIK
+737 DATKK
-745 TPETVLDDVL
+745 TPEQVLDEIINL
-755 EMCKARYDKL
+755 CKVRYDKL
-765 TKIIPDQ
+765 TKIIPEA
-772 DFRQIERRFLLMT
+772 DFGNIERRFLLMT

-794 YQMDGLKDA
+794 YDMDQLKDA

-812 DPLMVYKSEGFKMF
+812 DPLMVYKSEGFKLF
-826 EGCMEKIATLTALRI
+826 EGCIEKIATLTALRI

-860 LKPQPAP
+860 LKSKEQVE
-867 GAEGEQPAAEGAQ
+867 AEKAAAEKAAAENAASENANAESAS
-880 NEAPAEDGTMTQ
+880 NEQM
-892 PAGFNIEGGMRSV
+892 
-905 QDDTPEG
+905 
-912 IGEQLSAEGAKPAGL
+912 SAEGAKAAGL
-927 AGEAATSESNALSK
+927 AGEAATSETNAISG
-941 DQQQGVAQ
+941 QQQEQ
-949 QPASAEGRPTVR
+949 QAASQPMPQSALPGTRPTVR

-967 AVLAA
+967 AVAAA
-972 ARRAQQQAPKIG
+972 ARRAQQSGPKLG
-984 RNDDCWCGSGLKYKK
+984 RNDPCWCGSGLKYKK
-999 CHGKNAE
+999 CHGKDVED

>member
-1 MSIVETVLHK
+1 MSIVDTVLHK
-11 VFGTPHERKVKQLRP
+11 IFGTPHERKVKQLRP
-26 VIAQINKAREAL
+26 VIAKIHEARKAL
-38 EALDDAALAAKSAEL
+38 EALDDAALAAKSAEF

-66 RVEAFAVCKEAC
+66 KVEAFAVCQEAC

-91 HNFDFSRLGPELQD
+91 NNFDFSKLGELQQFTD
-105 AVNDAKA
+105 AAKA
-112 ALASGK
+112 ELESGK
-118 NEWEVYLPAAL
+118 NEWEVYMPASV
-129 YAKVRELYPNSVK
+129 YAKVRELYPDSVK

-173 TLAAALPVYLNALGG
+173 TLAAALPVYLNGLSG

-222 VNGLNPEQRRVSYN
+222 VNGLNPEERRVSYN

-250 YLRDNMAVEP
+250 YLRDNMAVET

-268 NYCIVDEVDSILIDE
+268 NFCIVDEVDSILIDE

-306 IAQKLVKNKD
+306 VAQKLVKNKD
-316 FSVDEKDKVIQL
+316 FGVDEKDKNIQL
-328 TSKGVASVENMMQIT
+328 TEKGVNHIQELMGIQ

-355 IDQALRAWYLYE
+355 LDQALRAWHLYV

-374 RDGEIVIVDENTGR
+374 RDGEIIIVDENTGR

-398 MHQAIEAKEKVE
+398 MHQAIEAKEGVQ

-425 YFRMYNKLSGMTGT
+425 YFRMYKKLSGMTGT

-459 TNKPCVRKD
+459 TNKPCIRKD
-468 LQDLVYKSE
+468 EQDLVYKSE
-477 GAKWKAIVEEIKE
+477 DAKWRAIVEEIKT

-532 EAEIIQF
+532 EAEIIQY
-539 AGCKGKVT
+539 AGCKDKVT

-562 EGVSELGGLHV
+562 PGVTELGGLHV

-588 RGRSGRQGDNGSS
+588 RGRSGRQGDPGSS

-692 IMNRVEDALDI
+692 IMNRIEDACDI
-703 KVAQYVPPK
+703 KVSNYIIAKSYP
-712 TYQED
+712 ED

-723 HTDLQRSLGLEYNL
+723 HTDLQRSLSMEYNL
-737 TMEDAAIK
+737 TLEEAMKK
-745 TPETVLDDVL
+745 TPEQVLQEVID
-755 EMCKARYDKL
+755 MCKVRYDKL
-765 TKIIPDQ
+765 TKIIPDA
-772 DFRQIERRFLLMT
+772 DFRNIERRFLLMT

-794 YQMDGLKDA
+794 YAMDQLKDA

-812 DPLMVYKSEGFKMF
+812 DPLMVYKNEGFKMF
-826 EGCMEKIATLTALRI
+826 EGCLEKIATLTALRI

-860 LKPQPAP
+860 LKSKEQIE
-867 GAEGEQPAAEGAQ
+867 AEKAAAEKAKDEAAQ
-880 NEAPAEDGTMTQ
+880 NGAAPEAAQSAESAEPQ
-892 PAGFNIEGGMRSV
+892 
-905 QDDTPEG
+905 Q
-912 IGEQLSAEGAKPAGL
+912 EQLSAEGAKAAGL
-927 AGEAATSESNALSK
+927 AGQAASSETNALTPEQKPSGPMP
-941 DQQQGVAQ
+941 Q
-949 QPASAEGRPTVR
+949 SALPGTRPNRV
-961 RTYTNP
+961 NP
-967 AVLAA
+967 AVAAA
-972 ARRAQQQAPKIG
+972 ARRAQAAGPKLG
-984 RNDDCWCGSGLKYKK
+984 RNDPCWCGSGLKYKK
-999 CHGKNAE
+999 CHGKDVE

>member
-1 MSIVETVLHK
+1 MPSAVKRKKMSIVDTVLHK
-11 VFGTPHERKVKQLRP
+11 IFGTPHERKVKQLRP
-26 VIAQINKAREAL
+26 VIEQIHKAREAL
-38 EALDDAALAAKSAEL
+38 EALDDAALAAKSAEF
-53 REKLKNGATLDDI
+53 REKLKNGATLEDI
-66 RVEAFAVCKEAC
+66 KVEAFAVCQEAC

-91 HNFDFSRLGPELQD
+91 NNFDFSRLGPELQES
-105 AVNDAKA
+105 VNAAKA
-112 ALASGK
+112 ELAAGK
-118 NEWEVYLPAAL
+118 NEWEVYLPASV
-129 YAKVRELYPNSVK
+129 YAKVRELYPESVK

-173 TLAAALPVYLNALGG
+173 TLAAALPVYLNGLSG

-222 VNGLNPEQRRVSYN
+222 VNGLNPEERRVSYN

-268 NYCIVDEVDSILIDE
+268 NFCIVDEVDSILIDE

-297 TDKYAKANE
+297 TEKYAKANE
-306 IAQKLVKNKD
+306 IAKQLIKNKD
-316 FSVDEKDKVIQL
+316 FSVDEKDKNIQL
-328 TSKGVASVENMMQIT
+328 TEKGVNHIQELMHIT

-355 IDQALRAWYLYE
+355 LDNALKAWYLYE

-374 RDGEIVIVDENTGR
+374 RDTEIIIVDENTGR

-398 MHQAIEAKEKVE
+398 MHQAIEAKENVQ

-425 YFRMYNKLSGMTGT
+425 YFRMYKKLSGMTGT

-452 MNTWVIP
+452 MNPWVIP
-459 TNKPCVRKD
+459 TNRPCIRKD
-468 LQDLVYKSE
+468 LQDMVYKSE
-477 GAKWKAIVEEIKE
+477 DAKWRAIVAEIKE
-490 RHAKGQPLLVGTA
+490 RHSKGQPLLVGTA

-532 EAEIIQF
+532 EAEIIQY
-539 AGCKGKVT
+539 AGHKDKVT

-562 EGVSELGGLHV
+562 PGVTELGGLHV

-588 RGRSGRQGDNGSS
+588 RGRSGRQGDPGSS

-613 IFGGDNV
+613 IFGGDSV
-620 KNLMSRFGVGEDEVI
+620 KNLMTRFGVGEDEVI

-682 ILNGEDIREE
+682 ILNGEDISEE
-692 IMNRVEDALDI
+692 IMNRIEDACDI
-703 KVAQYVPPK
+703 KVSAYIPPK
-712 TYQED
+712 SYAEA

-723 HTDLQRSLGLEYNL
+723 HTDLQRSLGMEYSL
-737 TMEDAAIK
+737 TLEDAMSK
-745 TPETVLDDVL
+745 TPDQVLDEIIAL
-755 EMCKARYDKL
+755 CKARYEKL
-765 TKIIPDQ
+765 GKIIPET
-772 DFRQIERRFLLMT
+772 DFHQIERRFLLMT

-794 YQMDGLKDA
+794 YAMDQLKDS

-812 DPLMVYKSEGFKMF
+812 DPLMVYKNEGYKMF

-860 LKPQPAP
+860 LKSQEQIE
-867 GAEGEQPAAEGAQ
+867 AEKKAAEAAQ
-880 NEAPAEDGTMTQ
+880 AANNAAPAENAEAPAEA
-892 PAGFNIEGGMRSV
+892 PAAESA
-905 QDDTPEG
+905 
-912 IGEQLSAEGAKPAGL
+912 EQMSAEGAKPAGL
-927 AGEAATSESNALSK
+927 AGTAATSETNAISEE
-941 DQQQGVAQ
+941 QQAQ
-949 QPASAEGRPTVR
+949 PMPQSALPGTRPTVR

-967 AVLAA
+967 AVAAA
-972 ARRAQQQAPKIG
+972 ARRAQQQAAAKLG
-984 RNDDCWCGSGLKYKK
+984 RNDPCWCGSGLKYKK
-999 CHGKNAE
+999 CHGKDLE

>member
-1 MSIVETVLHK
+1 MSIVDTVLHK
-11 VFGTPHERKVKQLRP
+11 IFGTPHERKVKQLRP
-26 VIAQINKAREAL
+26 VIAKIHEACKALAT
-38 EALDDAALAAKSAEL
+38 LDDAELAAKSAEF
-53 REKLKNGATLDDI
+53 REKLNNGATLDDI
-66 RVEAFAVCKEAC
+66 KVDAFAVCREAC

-91 HNFDFSRLGPELQD
+91 FGFDFSRLGPELQE
-105 AVNDAKA
+105 AANKAKA
-112 ALASGK
+112 ELESGK

-129 YAKVRELYPNSVK
+129 YAKVRELYPESVK
-142 PFRMMPFDV
+142 PFRMLPFDV

-173 TLAAALPVYLNALGG
+173 TLAAALPVYLNGLSG

-203 DAKQMGMVY
+203 DAKQMGLVY

-222 VNGLNPEQRRVSYN
+222 INGLNPEQRRESYN

-268 NYCIVDEVDSILIDE
+268 NFCIVDEVDSILIDE

-297 TDKYAKANE
+297 TEKYAKANE
-306 IAQKLVKNKD
+306 IAKQLVRNKD
-316 FSVDEKDKVIQL
+316 FSVDEKDKNIQF
-328 TSKGVASVENMMQIT
+328 TEKGVLHIQDLMHIT

-355 IDQALRAWYLYE
+355 LDNALRAWYLFE

-374 RDGEIVIVDENTGR
+374 RDGEIIIVDENTGR

-398 MHQAIEAKEKVE
+398 IHQAIEAKENVP

-425 YFRMYNKLSGMTGT
+425 YFRMYKKLSGMTGT

-459 TNKPCVRKD
+459 TNKPCIRKD

-477 GAKWKAIVEEIKE
+477 DAKWRAIVAEIKE

-503 SIEKSEHLHGLLEK
+503 SIEKSEILHGMLEK

-532 EAEIIQF
+532 EAEIIQY
-539 AGCKGKVT
+539 AGHKDKVT

-562 EGVSELGGLHV
+562 PGVTELGGLHV

-588 RGRSGRQGDNGSS
+588 RGRSGRQGDPGSS

-620 KNLMSRFGVGEDEVI
+620 KNLMNRFGVGEDEVI

-651 EGQSFD
+651 ESQSFD

-682 ILNGEDIREE
+682 ILNGEDIRDE
-692 IMNRVEDALDI
+692 IMNRIEDACDI
-703 KVAQYVPPK
+703 KVSNYIPAKSYAEQ
-712 TYQED
+712 

-723 HTDLQRSLGLEYNL
+723 HEDLQRTLGMEYSLTL
-737 TMEDAAIK
+737 EDAVSK
-745 TPETVLDDVL
+745 TPEQVLDEIIELCRV
-755 EMCKARYDKL
+755 RYDKL
-765 TKIIPDQ
+765 TKIIPDA
-772 DFRQIERRFLLMT
+772 DFRNIERRFLLMT

-794 YQMDGLKDA
+794 YAMDQLKDA

-812 DPLMVYKSEGFKMF
+812 DPLMVYKNDGFKMF
-826 EGCMEKIATLTALRI
+826 ESCMEKIATLTALRI

-850 GMTVSPDQLQ
+850 GVTVSPDQLQ
-860 LKPQPAP
+860 LKSQEQID
-867 GAEGEQPAAEGAQ
+867 AERKAAE
-880 NEAPAEDGTMTQ
+880 EAAAAAGNAGDANAESHPEQ
-892 PAGFNIEGGMRSV
+892 SEGSS
-905 QDDTPEG
+905 EASS
-912 IGEQLSAEGAKPAGL
+912 EQLSAEGAKAAGL
-927 AGEAATSESNALSK
+927 AGQAASSETNALSEE
-941 DQQQGVAQ
+941 QQS
-949 QPASAEGRPTVR
+949 QPMPQSALPGTRPNR
-961 RTYTNP
+961 AAAN
-967 AVLAA
+967 AALAA
-972 ARRAQQQAPKIG
+972 AVKRAQQQAGAKLG
-984 RNDDCWCGSGLKYKK
+984 RNDLCWCGSGLKYKK
-999 CHGKNAE
+999 CHGKDVE